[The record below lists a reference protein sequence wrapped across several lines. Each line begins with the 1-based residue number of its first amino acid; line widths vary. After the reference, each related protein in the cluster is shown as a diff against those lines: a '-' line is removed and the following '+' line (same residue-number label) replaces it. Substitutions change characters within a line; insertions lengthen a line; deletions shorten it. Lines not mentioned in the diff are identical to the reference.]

1 MARTGIGASYVQQQL
16 NSGRSLASI
25 QQEAARN
32 GWQVGEKAQAMF
44 SAPAP
49 APAPAPSYSPPPA
62 PSPQPA
68 AARTGIGATYVQQ
81 QLNAGK
87 SMGQIQAEAQR
98 NGWQIGEKAQ
108 QMFTNASN
116 ASSGGNVNQYGTPA
130 TGRFFDP
137 SNYSGAEDA
146 MGSGGFG
153 LEALNR
159 ARKAGFSDAQ
169 IRTTLAGAGM
179 EIGPAA
185 ADALG
190 VMAGRTF
197 YTGADGTARPDH
209 VQQSYLGQG
218 GTRNTRPVLL
228 PKGAYNSAQNKPFD
242 SNYVWVAGGTN
253 DADVANLYTGN
264 KVQSGTYGTYSDPD
278 WSKYIGEN
286 GYLNPRPEVDER
298 GRAIADF
305 DWKPQEYYEQKKSET
320 ESAINNSL
328 ASGGVASAP
337 SGAGM
342 IASSSDSGTG
352 VTMSADLGSEVTG
365 QSDVPVIETKVQAV
379 ANNDTSKK
387 LESNTGYLTGGSLRR
402 YYSSRFG

>member
-1 MARTGIGASYVQQQL
+1 MSRTGIGASYVQQQL

-32 GWQVGEKAQAMF
+32 GWEVGAKAQEMF
-44 SAPAP
+44 RAPAP
-49 APAPAPSYSPPPA
+49 APAPAPSYSPPPQA
-62 PSPQPA
+62 A

-98 NGWQIGEKAQ
+98 NGWEIGEKAQ
-108 QMFTNASN
+108 QMFSNATNA
-116 ASSGGNVNQYGTPA
+116 ASGSGVNQYGAPA
-130 TGRFFDP
+130 AGRFFDP

-159 ARKAGFSDAQ
+159 ARKAGFNDAQ

-179 EIGPAA
+179 TIGPAA

-190 VMAGRTF
+190 VMAGQTF
-197 YTGADGTARPDH
+197 YTGQDGKARPDR
-209 VQQSYLGQG
+209 VQQSYLGQA
-218 GTRNTRPVLL
+218 GTRDTRPVLL
-228 PKGAYNSAQNKPFD
+228 PAGAYNSAQNKPFD

-253 DADVANLYTGN
+253 DADVANLYTGK
-264 KVQSGTYGTYSDPD
+264 KVEGGTYGTYSDPE

-286 GYLNPRPEVDER
+286 GYLNPSPSVDER
-298 GRAIADF
+298 GNAIADL
-305 DWKPQEYYEQKKSET
+305 DWKPQEYYEQKKGAT
-320 ESAINNSL
+320 ESAINSSL
-328 ASGGVASAP
+328 SSGGAPSAP
-337 SGAGM
+337 SGSSL
-342 IASSSDSGTG
+342 IASSADAGSG
-352 VTMSADLGSEVTG
+352 VSMSADLGSEVTG
-365 QSDVPVIETKVQAV
+365 QSDVPMMQTKVQAV

-387 LESNTGYLTGGSLRR
+387 LASNTGYLTGGSLRR
-402 YYSSRFG
+402 YYASRFA